1 MLKHVVLFKFKP
13 ETTAADIDTLAT
25 GLGALPEIITEI
37 REFVF
42 GRDVVRSERSYDFGL
57 VSSFDDRA
65 ALDAYAIHPDHQLV
79 VAHVKQI
86 CSSVVAI
93 DFEY

>member
-13 ETTAADIDTLAT
+13 ETTEADIEKLAA
-25 GLGALPEIITEI
+25 GLGRLPEIIDEI

-57 VSSFDDRA
+57 VSSFDDQA
-65 ALDAYAIHPDHQLV
+65 ALGRYAIHPDHQLV

-86 CSSVVAI
+86 CKSVVAL
-93 DFEY
+93 DFDY

>member
-1 MLKHVVLFKFKP
+1 MLKHIVFFKFKP
-13 ETTAADIDTLAT
+13 ETSEADIDKLAT
-25 GLGALPEIITEI
+25 GLGALPEIIGDV

-42 GRDVVRSERSYDFGL
+42 GLDVVRSERSYDFGL

-65 ALDAYAIHPDHQLV
+65 ALDRYAIHPEHQLV

-86 CSSVVAI
+86 CSSVVAV

>member
-1 MLKHVVLFKFKP
+1 MLKHVVLFKFKA
-13 ETTAADIDTLAT
+13 ETTAADIDKLAT
-25 GLGALPEIITEI
+25 RLGALPEIISEI

-79 VAHVKQI
+79 VVHVKQI

>member
-13 ETTAADIDTLAT
+13 ETTETDIDILAT

-65 ALDAYAIHPDHQLV
+65 ALNAYAIHPDHQLV

>member
-1 MLKHVVLFKFKP
+1 MLKHVVLFKFKA
-13 ETTAADIDTLAT
+13 ETSAADIDKLAT
-25 GLGALPEIITEI
+25 GLGALPEIIAEI

-65 ALDAYAIHPDHQLV
+65 ALDAYAVHPDHQLV

>member
-1 MLKHVVLFKFKP
+1 MLKHLVFFKFKP
-13 ETTAADIDTLAT
+13 ETTEAEIEKLAAD
-25 GLGALPEIITEI
+25 LGALPEIIDEI

-42 GRDVVRSERSYDFGL
+42 GRDIVRSERSYDFGL
-57 VSSFDDRA
+57 VTSFDDRA
-65 ALDAYAIHPDHQLV
+65 ALNRYAIHPDHQLV

-86 CSSVVAI
+86 CSSVVAT

>member
-13 ETTAADIDTLAT
+13 ETSEADIEKLAV
-25 GLGALPEIITEI
+25 GLGGLPEIIEDI

-57 VSSFDDRA
+57 VSSFDDQP
-65 ALDAYAIHPDHQLV
+65 ALDRYAVHPDHQRV
-79 VAHVKQI
+79 VTHVKQI

>member
-13 ETTAADIDTLAT
+13 DTTAADIDILAT

-65 ALDAYAIHPDHQLV
+65 GLDAYAIHPDHQLV

>member
-13 ETTAADIDTLAT
+13 ETTEDDIDILAT

-65 ALDAYAIHPDHQLV
+65 ALNAYAIHPDHQLV

>member
-1 MLKHVVLFKFKP
+1 MLKHVVLFKFKA
-13 ETTAADIDTLAT
+13 ETTEADIDKLAT
-25 GLGALPEIITEI
+25 GLGGLPEIIAEI

-57 VSSFDDRA
+57 VSSFEDRA
-65 ALDAYAIHPDHQLV
+65 ALNAYAIHPDHQLV
-79 VAHVKQI
+79 VAHVKEI
-86 CSSVVAI
+86 CSSVVAL

>member
-13 ETTAADIDTLAT
+13 ETTEDDIEKLAA
-25 GLGALPEIITEI
+25 GLGTLPGIIKEI

-42 GRDVVRSERSYDFGL
+42 GRDIVRSERSYDFGL

-65 ALDAYAIHPDHQLV
+65 ALDRYTIHPDHQQV
-79 VAHVKQI
+79 VVHIRMI
-86 CSSVVAI
+86 CSGVVAI
-93 DFEY
+93 DFDY

>member
-13 ETTAADIDTLAT
+13 ETTEDEIDNLAT
-25 GLGALPEIITEI
+25 GLGALPEIITGI

-57 VSSFDDRA
+57 VSSFDDRDG
-65 ALDAYAIHPDHQLV
+65 LDAYAIHPDHQRV
-79 VAHVKQI
+79 VTHIKQI
-86 CSSVVAI
+86 CSSVAAV
-93 DFEY
+93 DFTY

>member
-13 ETTAADIDTLAT
+13 ETTEADIDKLAA
-25 GLGALPEIITEI
+25 GLGRLPEIIAEI

>member
-1 MLKHVVLFKFKP
+1 MLKHVVFFKFKP
-13 ETTAADIDTLAT
+13 ETTEAEIAKLAT
-25 GLGALPEIITEI
+25 SLGALPGIIPEI

-57 VSSFDDRA
+57 VTSFDDRV
-65 ALDAYAIHPDHQLV
+65 ALDRYAIHPDHLLV
-79 VAHVKQI
+79 VTQVKAI
-86 CSSVVAI
+86 CSGVAAV

>member
-1 MLKHVVLFKFKP
+1 MLKHVVLFKFKA
-13 ETTAADIDTLAT
+13 ETTAADSDQLAT
-25 GLGALPEIITEI
+25 GLGALPERIAEI

>member
-1 MLKHVVLFKFKP
+1 MLKHVVLFKFKA
-13 ETTAADIDTLAT
+13 ETTAADIDKLAT
-25 GLGALPEIITEI
+25 GLGALPEIISEI
-37 REFVF
+37 HEFVF

-65 ALDAYAIHPDHQLV
+65 ALDAYAIHPEHQLV

>member
-13 ETTAADIDTLAT
+13 ETTAADIDILAS
-25 GLGALPEIITEI
+25 GLGALPEIIAEI

-93 DFEY
+93 DFNY